1 MRFELL
7 FPLLFFLLSLIL
19 AVPRSYDPYLYEED
33 LGEGRLIL
41 RVEGVGEV
49 SEKGF
54 SARVKVLGGDFPEI
68 YEKTAFLRVY
78 GAEDV
83 PSKYLEVYGKVR
95 VKEGRIFISA
105 TYKDVS
111 FANVPPSLRDRLAK
125 RLEERIED
133 QEVRAL
139 ALAYFLGEDQSVV
152 PMRVQSAF
160 LTTGLVHLLV
170 VSGGHLSLLA
180 LMLRFLAPYRL
191 GLWLALLGVSFY
203 ALFLVPSEPP
213 VLRAYLMILAF
224 ILLLLYG
231 ERPNLLGILLASGG
245 VILLLFPEY
254 VSSYSFWLSFCATL
268 YILLSLRDPPRKDVV
283 FLSFWVSFF
292 AFLGTMP
299 ILSLFSFSAPFS
311 ILLTPL
317 LSVPFLAFTFYGF
330 LDMLTF
336 FSLPAF
342 PLEVMGRFIN
352 ASVMFFSDF
361 APTLFFNFSLWEAV
375 LSLSLGAVLSYFLKG
390 WEKLL
395 VGLVFV
401 PFLF

>member
-1 MRFELL
+1 M
-7 FPLLFFLLSLIL
+7 
-19 AVPRSYDPYLYEED
+19 
-33 LGEGRLIL
+33 
-41 RVEGVGEV
+41 
-49 SEKGF
+49 
-54 SARVKVLGGDFPEI
+54 
-68 YEKTAFLRVY
+68 
-78 GAEDV
+78 
-83 PSKYLEVYGKVR
+83 
-95 VKEGRIFISA
+95 
-105 TYKDVS
+105 
-111 FANVPPSLRDRLAK
+111 
-125 RLEERIED
+125 
-133 QEVRAL
+133 
-139 ALAYFLGEDQSVV
+139 
-152 PMRVQSAF
+152 
-160 LTTGLVHLLV
+160 

-203 ALFLVPSEPP
+203 ALLLVPSEPP
-213 VLRAYLMILAF
+213 VLRAYLMILAS

-231 ERPNLLGILLASGG
+231 ERPNLLGILFVSGG

-330 LDMLTF
+330 LNMLTF
-336 FSLPAF
+336 FSLPGF

-352 ASVMFFSDF
+352 TSVMFFSDF
-361 APTLFFNFSLWEAV
+361 APMLFFNFSLWEAV
-375 LSLSLGAVLSYFLKG
+375 LSLSLGAVLLYFLTSKDG
-390 WEKLL
+390 KSCWWVWYSSHSCYSLR
-395 VGLVFV
+395 
-401 PFLF
+401 

>member
-1 MRFELL
+1 VRFELL
-7 FPLLFFLLSLIL
+7 FPILFFLLSLIL

-41 RVEGVGEV
+41 RVEGVGEI

-95 VKEGRIFISA
+95 VREGRIFISA
-105 TYKDVS
+105 TYKDVA

-125 RLEERIED
+125 RLEDKIKD

-203 ALFLVPSEPP
+203 ALLLVPSEPP
-213 VLRAYLMILAF
+213 VLRAYLMILAS
-224 ILLLLYG
+224 
-231 ERPNLLGILLASGG
+231 ILLAFVWRKTKPFGYS
-245 VILLLFPEY
+245 
-254 VSSYSFWLSFCATL
+254 VSIRWRNTS
-268 YILLSLRDPPRKDVV
+268 
-283 FLSFWVSFF
+283 FLS
-292 AFLGTMP
+292 
-299 ILSLFSFSAPFS
+299 
-311 ILLTPL
+311 
-317 LSVPFLAFTFYGF
+317 
-330 LDMLTF
+330 
-336 FSLPAF
+336 
-342 PLEVMGRFIN
+342 
-352 ASVMFFSDF
+352 
-361 APTLFFNFSLWEAV
+361 
-375 LSLSLGAVLSYFLKG
+375 
-390 WEKLL
+390 
-395 VGLVFV
+395 
-401 PFLF
+401 